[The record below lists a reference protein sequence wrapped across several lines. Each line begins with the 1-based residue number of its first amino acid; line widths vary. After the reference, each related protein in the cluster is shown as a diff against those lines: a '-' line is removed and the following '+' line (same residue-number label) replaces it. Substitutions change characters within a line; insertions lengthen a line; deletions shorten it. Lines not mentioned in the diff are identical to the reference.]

1 MVPHNNPLRRSN
13 SETVRRAGSS
23 KARCFLEVQTS
34 GVENA
39 RLFYVAKFRQV
50 IYVLHVFRKKTRKTP
65 KRDMTTARSRFQ
77 EVLRREAL
85 KK

>member
-1 MVPHNNPLRRSN
+1 MPPRVTIAERLVLLSN
-13 SETVRRAGSS
+13 DDVRQA
-23 KARCFLEVQTS
+23 
-34 GVENA
+34 
-39 RLFYVAKFRQV
+39 